1 MSAESWAC
9 VLRISVDK
17 SSFFLRLAAFGSFL
31 GLAVGSFVPMP
42 AAAAYSTSVSGAN
55 TTLTFG
61 YEGSIETFTVPD
73 NVSEITITVA
83 GGESGRGGSDY
94 GTRPAKEGFK
104 GVVTGTVPVSAGQ
117 VISVAVGEAGND
129 SSRTGC
135 SGGVNAESGD
145 SFEAVGGRNPISGKY
160 AGGNGGAP
168 GPNGCSGYGGAG
180 GAATV
185 VMIGT
190 DADPDANGNIVAGGA
205 GGSGG
210 NGQYSSLVGGIGK
223 STFTARS
230 DDGTNTNGQKGL
242 YTKAACNSAGMGT
255 CDGGGG
261 AGGGGGAAGGS
272 QGTVE
277 FGAGSATEWYGLG
290 AYPGANATSDYPGLV
305 ASYNAY
311 TFTTSQNDGFVTIT
325 YSAGTPGSPTGV
337 AGTVGSGQIDLYW
350 SAPASVGVSAISD
363 YEVEYAVSPYST
375 WTQDTACTG
384 TGTTCTV
391 DGLVN
396 GTAYKF
402 RVRAENTAGL
412 GSYSAVSAAITPSG
426 VPAAPTIDSITP
438 SDGSLSVAFT
448 AGSTVAPIVDY
459 EYTIGDSGV
468 WYSAGVSSSPLTIS
482 GLTNGAAYAIKIRS
496 LNSVGSSVDSNS
508 VSGTPSVVPG
518 APTITSVTA
527 PSAGVLEV
535 GFSPG
540 YIGGSAITD
549 YEYATS
555 PGDNTSNFGSYVS
568 VGSTSSP
575 FSISGLEAGAAYTV
589 ALRAINSAGTGPSSA
604 YQSGVTL
611 DAPDAPVIS
620 SVSGGDG
627 RIAVTYAAY
636 DLSSNGGSALSSL
649 EYSLDAGSTWVSA
662 GTLATTFTIL
672 GLTNGVTYA
681 VILRAINAIG
691 TSASSSSQS
700 VTPASVSSSPRLVT
714 ATRGQAKTTVS
725 WSAPSA
731 TGGSAITG
739 YTASAY
745 TVSTDGTAVA
755 TCTTTNLTCDIT
767 GLSNGTT
774 YYVGVIAANGIGN
787 SVESSPRVTTVP
799 AAAPGAPTISSVTV
813 GNQYLSV
820 AFSAGSADSNAPI
833 TGYQY
838 SLDNGS
844 NWLDSTATASPLLI
858 TGLTNGTSY
867 IVKIRAQSDI
877 GAGAASN
884 SSTKT
889 PISRPGDVDPETIN
903 YVSGSGS
910 VDISWTAPN
919 TNGAAL
925 ISTVVTAFSAEVG
938 GSSVRSCTAATTST
952 SCTITSLSN
961 GTDYF
966 VSIQSQNSQGY
977 SERSDP
983 RVLVRPGT
991 ASATTLTLSASSALT
1006 GASVSLTAA
1015 VTPGATGTV
1024 NFTTDGVSISGCS
1037 AVAVSSNEAVCTTT
1051 GLVAK
1056 THAIRANY
1064 SGDATYAS
1072 SASASQSLAILST
1085 FTITYNANGGSVGTA
1100 SATYT
1105 PGGSALVLPTPTRTS
1120 YSLDGWYSSSSLA
1133 TKIGNAGDNYT
1144 PSDARTVYAKWVQ
1157 TSLFGMGA
1165 NTKIGS
1171 ITTSDGVSNSYS
1183 ASSGGSTVQ
1192 VSYPADA
1199 LPASTVIDIYLL
1211 SDTTRA
1217 AALVPGDKSFVLNI
1231 VTAWLAADGSV
1242 PDTAAGKPI
1251 TVTMTNSA
1259 IKAGARLYAL
1269 LGETITDLGVATVDG
1284 TATVEITE
1292 DPEIVVVVTKPDAPT
1307 GVSATTTTNSATI
1320 TWSAPAVSGG
1330 AAVTAYVATAS
1341 TGQTCSSSGT
1351 TCTITGLT
1359 ASTSYTFT
1367 VTATNSIGT
1376 SVASSASAAI
1386 STTGAASGGGGG
1398 GGGAAPAADP
1408 VEKDL
1413 EKATGANNREFKP
1426 VAPARPVKET
1436 GVVATEDSS
1445 GPQPVVV
1452 RNETDDKVV
1461 VKGTGWEL
1469 TIGAAKKDGTP
1480 KSLASDYAISTRDEE
1495 KAVTSGSGLAPNTWV
1510 DLYVFSD
1517 PVFVGTV
1524 ETDASGSF
1532 NAEFEIPA
1540 GLTFGA
1546 HTLVLGTKNQ
1556 AGETVTVTI
1565 QINVLA
1571 KVRALPSSVVFAEGS
1586 AALSKA
1592 VESKLLNFINKQDDR
1607 KVLKI
1612 TIAGFG
1618 TKDSNGRYTDDL
1630 AIERG
1635 ETLAAF
1641 FRQNGIDVRFV
1652 ITDQGLSK
1660 YSGPKARKVT
1670 IKSFWRKFTS

>member
-1 MSAESWAC
+1 
-9 VLRISVDK
+9 VNK
-17 SSFFLRLAAFGSFL
+17 SSFSLRLAALGSFL
-31 GLAVGSFVPMP
+31 GLAVASFVPMP
-42 AAAAYSTSVSGAN
+42 AAAVYSSSVSGAN
-55 TTLTFG
+55 TTLTFS
-61 YEGSIETFTVPD
+61 YTGSIETFTVPD
-73 NVSEITITVA
+73 NVSEITINVA
-83 GGESGRGGSDY
+83 GGEGGQGGNDSPGRPP
-94 GTRPAKEGFK
+94 REGYK
-104 GVVTGTVPVSAGQ
+104 GVVSGTVPVSAGQ
-117 VISVAVGEAGND
+117 VISVAVGARGVKPD
-129 SSRTGC
+129 ITTGT
-135 SGGVNAESGD
+135 GGSASTSGD
-145 SFEAVGGRNPISGKY
+145 TRVADGGTNPISDKY
-160 AGGNGGAP
+160 AGGSGGSP
-168 GPNGCSGYGGAG
+168 GPNGSSGYGGSG

-185 VMIGT
+185 VMVGT
-190 DADPDANGNIVAGGA
+190 GADPDANGTIVAGGA

-210 NGQYSSLVGGIGK
+210 SGNGTALRGQIGK
-223 STFTARS
+223 DSFLARAG
-230 DDGTNTNGQKGL
+230 DGTLTNGESGL
-242 YTKAACNSAGMGT
+242 YAKAACLSEGNTGN
-255 CDGGGG
+255 CD
-261 AGGGGGAAGGS
+261 GGGGAAGGGGATGGS
-272 QGTVE
+272 RGILEYGAAGVSE
-277 FGAGSATEWYGLG
+277 WFGHGG
-290 AYPGANATSDYPGLV
+290 YPGANATADYPGLA

-311 TFTTSQNDGFVTIT
+311 TFATDDGQINGFVTIT

-337 AGTVGSGQIDLYW
+337 AGTVGNGQIDLYW

-384 TGTTCTV
+384 TGTTCNV

-426 VPAAPTIDSITP
+426 VPAAPTLDSITP

-448 AGSTVAPIVDY
+448 AGSTVAPIVNY
-459 EYTIGDSGV
+459 EYTIGESGV
-468 WYSAGVSSSPLTIS
+468 WYSAGVSSSPLTIA
-482 GLTNGAAYAIKIRS
+482 GLANGTAYAIKIRS
-496 LNSVGSSVDSNS
+496 LNSVGSSVASNS

-518 APTITSVTA
+518 APTITSLTA

-535 GFSPG
+535 AFSPG
-540 YIGGSAITD
+540 YIGGSAITN

-555 PGDNTSNFGSYVS
+555 AGENTSAFGSYTS
-568 VGSTSSP
+568 VGSTASP
-575 FSISGLEAGAAYTV
+575 FSISGLESGAAYTV

-611 DAPDAPVIS
+611 DAPDAPTIA

-627 RIAVTYAAY
+627 RIAVTYTAY
-636 DLSSNGGSALSSL
+636 DISSNGGSALSGL

-681 VILRAINAIG
+681 VILRATNAIG
-691 TSASSSSQS
+691 TSSSSSSQS

-714 ATRGQAKTTVS
+714 ADRGQAKSTIS

-739 YTASAY
+739 YTANVY
-745 TVSTDGTAVA
+745 TVSTDGTAFA
-755 TCTTTNLTCDIT
+755 TCTTTNLTCEIT
-767 GLSNGTT
+767 GLANGTT

-787 SVESSPRVTTVP
+787 SIESSPRVTTVP
-799 AAAPGAPTISSVTV
+799 AAAPGAPTISSVAV

-820 AFSAGSADSNAPI
+820 AFSAGSADANAPI

-838 SLDNGS
+838 SLDNGV
-844 NWLDSTATASPLLI
+844 NWLNSSAKASPLLI

-877 GAGAASN
+877 GVGAASN
-884 SSTKT
+884 SSTQT
-889 PISRPGDVDPETIN
+889 PISRPDAVDPDTIN
-903 YVSGSGS
+903 YVAGSGS
-910 VDISWTAPN
+910 VQVSWTAPN
-919 TNGAAL
+919 ANGAA
-925 ISTVVTAFSAEVG
+925 ITSTVATAFSTEIG
-938 GSSVRSCTAATTST
+938 GTSRGTCTATAPATT
-952 SCTITSLSN
+952 CTISGLSN
-961 GTDYF
+961 GVTSY
-966 VSIQSQNSQGY
+966 VSLQVQNSQGY
-977 SERSDP
+977 SPRSDP
-983 RVLVRPGT
+983 RVAVQPGS
-991 ASATTLTLSASSALT
+991 ASTTTLTLSTTSALT
-1006 GASVSLTAA
+1006 GASLSLTAA
-1015 VTPGATGTV
+1015 VTAGATGTV
-1024 NFTTDGVSISGCS
+1024 DFTTDGVSISGCS
-1037 AVAVSSNEAVCTTT
+1037 AVAVASNQAVCTTT
-1051 GLVAK
+1051 ALSAK

-1064 SGDATYAS
+1064 SGDGTFAS

-1100 SATYT
+1100 TATYT
-1105 PGGSALVLPTPTRTS
+1105 PGGSVLVLPTPTRTS

-1133 TKIGNAGDNYT
+1133 TKIGNAGGNYT
-1144 PSDARTVYAKWVQ
+1144 PSDSRTVYAKWVQ

-1192 VSYPADA
+1192 VSYLANA
-1199 LPASTVIDIYLL
+1199 LPANTVIDIYLL

-1217 AALVPGDKSFVLNI
+1217 ASLVPGDKSFVLNI

-1251 TVTMTNSA
+1251 TVTLTNSS

-1269 LGETITDLGVATVDG
+1269 LGETVTDLGVATVDG

-1320 TWSAPAVSGG
+1320 TWSSPAVSGG

-1351 TCTITGLT
+1351 TCTITGLS

-1367 VTATNSIGT
+1367 VRATNSIGT
-1376 SVASSASAAI
+1376 SVASSASAAV
-1386 STTGAASGGGGG
+1386 STTGAVGGGGG
-1398 GGGAAPAADP
+1398 GGSAEAAADP

-1413 EKATGANNREFKP
+1413 EKAKGASNREFKP
-1426 VAPARPVKET
+1426 VAPSRPVKET
-1436 GVVATEDSS
+1436 GAIATEDGN

-1452 RNETDDKVV
+1452 RNKSDDKVV
-1461 VKGTGWEL
+1461 AKGTGWEL

-1480 KSLASDYAISTRDEE
+1480 KPLDSDYAISTRDGE

-1524 ETDASGSF
+1524 ETDSSGSF
-1532 NAEFEIPA
+1532 NAEFDIPA

-1546 HTLVLGTKNQ
+1546 HSLVLGTKNL

-1571 KVRALPSSVVFAEGS
+1571 KVKVLPSSIVFAEGS
-1586 AALSKA
+1586 AALTKA
-1592 VESKLLNFINKQDDR
+1592 AKSKLLNFIAKQEDR

-1618 TKDSNGRYTDDL
+1618 QKDSNGRYTDDL
-1630 AIERG
+1630 AVERG
-1635 ETLAAF
+1635 EVLAAF
-1641 FRQNGIDVRFV
+1641 FRDNGIDVRFV
-1652 ITDQGLSK
+1652 ITDQGMSS
-1660 YSGPKARKVT
+1660 YSGAKARKVT
-1670 IKSFWRKFTS
+1670 INSFWRKFTS

>member
-1 MSAESWAC
+1 MN
-9 VLRISVDK
+9 K
-17 SSFFLRLAAFGSFL
+17 FSFALRLAALGSFF
-31 GLAVGSFVPMP
+31 GLATGSFVPMP
-42 AAAAYSTSVSGAN
+42 AAAVYSSSVSGAN
-55 TTLTFG
+55 TTLTFA

-73 NVSEITITVA
+73 NVSEISITLS

-94 GTRPAKEGFK
+94 GTRPAMQGFK

-135 SGGVNAESGD
+135 SAGVNAVSGD
-145 SFEAVGGRNPISGKY
+145 AYEAIGGRNPISGKY

-168 GPNGCSGYGGAG
+168 GPDGCSGYGGAG
-180 GAATV
+180 GAASV
-185 VMIGT
+185 VMVGTVADQDAIGT
-190 DADPDANGNIVAGGA
+190 IVVGGA

-223 STFTARS
+223 STFTARP

-242 YTKAACNSAGMGT
+242 YTKAACISAGMSR

-261 AGGGGGAAGGS
+261 AGGGGGASGGS

-277 FGAGSATEWYGLG
+277 FGAGSDTEWYGLG
-290 AYPGANATSDYPGLV
+290 AYPGANDTSDYPGLV

-311 TFTTSQNDGFVTIT
+311 TFTTRQNHGSVTIT
-325 YSAGTPGSPTGV
+325 YSAGTPGAPTGV
-337 AGTVGSGQIDLYW
+337 AGAVGNGQIDLYW

-363 YEVEYAVSPYST
+363 YQVEYAVSPYSS
-375 WTQDTACTG
+375 WTQDTDCTG

-391 DGLVN
+391 DGLNN

-426 VPAAPTIDSITP
+426 VPGAPTLDSITP
-438 SDGSLSVAFT
+438 GDGILSVAFT
-448 AGSTVAPIVDY
+448 AGTTVAPIVDY
-459 EYTIGDSGV
+459 EYTIGDSDT
-468 WYSAGVSSSPLTIS
+468 WYSAGVTSSPLTIS
-482 GLTNGAAYAIKIRS
+482 GLANGTAYAIKIRS
-496 LNSVGSSVDSNS
+496 LNSVGPSVASNA
-508 VSGTPSVVPG
+508 VDGTPSVVPG

-535 GFSPG
+535 AFSPG
-540 YIGGSAITD
+540 YIGGSAITN
-549 YEYATS
+549 YQYALS
-555 PGDNTSNFGSYVS
+555 PGNNTSSFGSYVS

-575 FSISGLEAGAAYTV
+575 FSISGLESGAAYTV

-611 DAPDAPVIS
+611 DAPDAPAIA

-627 RIAVTYAAY
+627 RIAVSYTAY
-636 DLSSNGGSALSSL
+636 DLSSNGGSALSGL

-681 VILRAINAIG
+681 VILRATNAIG
-691 TSASSSSQS
+691 TSTSSSSQS

-714 ATRGQAKTTVS
+714 ATRGQAKTIVS

-745 TVSTDGTAVA
+745 TVSTDGTAFA
-755 TCTTTNLTCDIT
+755 TCTTTNLTCEIT
-767 GLSNGTT
+767 GLANGTT

-787 SVESSPRVTTVP
+787 SIESSPRVTTVP
-799 AAAPGAPTISSVTV
+799 AAAPGAPSVSSVTA
-813 GNQYLSV
+813 GNQFLSV
-820 AFSAGSADSNAPI
+820 AFSAGTSDANARI

-838 SLDNGS
+838 STDNGAT
-844 NWLDSTATASPLLI
+844 WLDSSATASPLLI
-858 TGLTNGTSY
+858 TGVTNGISY
-867 IVKIRAQSDI
+867 TVRIRAQSDI
-877 GAGAASN
+877 GAGIQ
-884 SSTKT
+884 SSSTTKT
-889 PISRPGDVDPETIN
+889 PISRPGEVDPETIN
-903 YVSGSGS
+903 YASGSGS
-910 VDISWTAPN
+910 VNVSWTAPN

-925 ISTVVTAFSAEVG
+925 INTVVTAFSAEVG
-938 GSSVRSCTAATTST
+938 GSAVRSCTANTTVT
-952 SCTITSLSN
+952 LCTISPLTN
-961 GTDYF
+961 GVNYY

-977 SERSDP
+977 SERSNP

-991 ASATTLTLSASSALT
+991 ASATTLTMSTSSALT
-1006 GASVSLTAA
+1006 GASVSLTAT
-1015 VTPGATGTV
+1015 VTVGATGTV
-1024 NFTTDGVSISGCS
+1024 NFTTDGASISGCS
-1037 AVAVSSNEAVCTTT
+1037 AVAVSSNQAVCTTT
-1051 GLVAK
+1051 GLAAK

-1064 SGDATYAS
+1064 SGDGTYAS
-1072 SASASQSLAILST
+1072 SASVSQSLSILST
-1085 FTITYNANGGSVGTA
+1085 FTISYNANGGSVGIA

-1105 PGGSALVLPTPTRTS
+1105 PGGSVLVLPTPTRTS

-1133 TKIGNAGDNYT
+1133 TKIGNAGGNYT
-1144 PSDARTVYAKWVQ
+1144 PSDSRTVYAKWVQ

-1183 ASSGGSTVQ
+1183 ASSGGSTVR

-1199 LPASTVIDIYLL
+1199 LPANTVIDIYLL

-1217 AALVPGDKSFVLNI
+1217 ASLVPGDKSFVLNI
-1231 VTAWLAADGSV
+1231 VTAWLAADGTV
-1242 PDTAAGKPI
+1242 PDTAVGKPI
-1251 TVTMTNSA
+1251 TVTLTNSL

-1341 TGQTCSSSGT
+1341 TGETCSSSGT
-1351 TCTITGLT
+1351 TCIIIGLS
-1359 ASTSYTFT
+1359 ASTSHTFT
-1367 VTATNSIGT
+1367 VRATNSIGT
-1376 SVASSASAAI
+1376 SLASSASAAV
-1386 STTGAASGGGGG
+1386 STTGAVAVGGGGG
-1398 GGGAAPAADP
+1398 GGGGDSAAAAADP
-1408 VEKDL
+1408 VEKKL
-1413 EKATGANNREFKP
+1413 EKANEVIDREFRP
-1426 VAPARPVKET
+1426 VAPSKPVKET
-1436 GVVATEDSS
+1436 GAIATEDGN

-1452 RNETDDKVV
+1452 RNKSDDKVV

-1480 KSLASDYAISTRDEE
+1480 KPLDSDYSISTRDGE

-1524 ETDASGSF
+1524 ETDSSGRF
-1532 NAEFEIPA
+1532 DAEFDIPA

-1546 HTLVLGTKNQ
+1546 HTLVLGTKNL

-1571 KVRALPSSVVFAEGS
+1571 KVKVLPSSIVFAEGS
-1586 AALSKA
+1586 AALTKA
-1592 VESKLLNFINKQDDR
+1592 AKSKLLNFIAKQKDR

-1618 TKDSNGRYTDDL
+1618 QKDAKGRYARAL
-1630 AIERG
+1630 AVKRG
-1635 ETLAAF
+1635 EVLAAF
-1641 FRQNGIDVRFV
+1641 FRENGIDVRFV
-1652 ITDQGLSK
+1652 ITDQGLSS
-1660 YSGPKARKVT
+1660 YSGMKARNVT
-1670 IKSFWRKFTS
+1670 INSSWRKFTS